1 MRVCSKYT
9 KILFQFFF
17 FLISFIKFPPIFFCR
32 WVKPT
37 KNTWSSL
44 VLVFYTDVTLGQFF
58 TVLFLCLFFF
68 WTNSLSMPSKWWCGH
83 FFFFFN
89 TFWKDVQHFHYYILI
104 EKSLIFLL
112 CIYLFY
118 LFKERTRQCLHI
130 AARDLSLFFVLNSL
144 YFM

>member
-9 KILFQFFF
+9 KIWFQLFF
-17 FLISFIKFPPIFFCR
+17 FLIISFIKFPPIFFCR

-37 KNTWSSL
+37 KNTWPSL

-58 TVLFLCLFFF
+58 TVLFLCLFFSKKF
-68 WTNSLSMPSKWWCGH
+68 LIDAIKMMMWTFL
-83 FFFFFN
+83 FFFQHILKRRTTFSLFISWLKNLSFFCCV
-89 TFWKDVQHFHYYILI
+89 FI
-104 EKSLIFLL
+104 
-112 CIYLFY
+112 Y

-130 AARDLSLFFVLNSL
+130 AARDLSLFFVLNLL